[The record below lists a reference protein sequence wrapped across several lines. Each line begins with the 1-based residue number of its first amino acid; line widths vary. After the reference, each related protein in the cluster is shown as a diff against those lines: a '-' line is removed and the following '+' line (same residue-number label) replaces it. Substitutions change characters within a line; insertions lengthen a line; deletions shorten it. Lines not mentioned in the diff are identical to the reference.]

1 MPSRSGLTPLAFMVG
16 MQAPKD
22 IEAFAGQRIL
32 SEDPRAEKETR
43 ACVACGSDDAQKLG
57 VKNELE
63 IVSCRDCNTV
73 YTSYSPWYTSTYF
86 YEGYYLKDDEIEIPP
101 FVQARLQD
109 ITAEFA
115 PYRQTN
121 KLLDLGCGAGGLL
134 KAARNHGWQAQG
146 LDVSQHAANHVREMG
161 FEVFEGEL
169 HDAQFPSG
177 HFDVVTAAEL
187 LEHISEPRALLEE
200 VARILRPGG
209 LFWTTTPHA
218 RGISARVLGLKW
230 RCIWPP
236 EHLQLFSIRGLRA
249 LLRESGFR
257 DIRVDTTGGN
267 PVEIW
272 HALGRTK
279 TAPKTVDQHFDRVL
293 TSYQLNESLMKSRS
307 RRALKSTVNSF
318 LNLSRLGDSMKVFAV
333 R

>member
-1 MPSRSGLTPLAFMVG
+1 
-16 MQAPKD
+16 MQSANK
-22 IEAFAGQRIL
+22 IEDFAGQRIL
-32 SEDPRAEKETR
+32 AEDPRVEKTTR
-43 ACVACGSDDAQKLG
+43 ACVACGSTDAQKLG

-63 IVSCRDCNTV
+63 IVSCRDCSTV
-73 YTSYSPWYTSTYF
+73 YTPYSPWYSSSYF
-86 YEGYYLKDDEIEIPP
+86 YLGYYLKDEEIETPP
-101 FVQARLQD
+101 FVLQRLRE
-109 ITAEFA
+109 IVAEFA
-115 PYRQTN
+115 SFRKTN

-134 KAARNHGWQAQG
+134 QAARDHGWNAQG
-146 LDVSQHAANHVREMG
+146 LDVSSHAANHVRELG

-169 HDAQFPSG
+169 HEARYPSG

-187 LEHISEPRALLEE
+187 LEHIPEPRALLQE
-200 VARILRPGG
+200 VVRILRPGG

-218 RGISARVLGLKW
+218 RGISARTLGLKW

-236 EHLQLFSIRGLRA
+236 EHLQLFSIRGLKA
-249 LLRESGFR
+249 LLREAGFH
-257 DIRVDTTGGN
+257 DVRVDTTGGN

-272 HALGRTK
+272 HALSHAK
-279 TAPKTVDQHFDRVL
+279 EAPKTVDQHFDRVL
-293 TSYQLNESLMKSRS
+293 TSQQLNESLMKSRS

>member
-1 MPSRSGLTPLAFMVG
+1 
-16 MQAPKD
+16 MQALNT

-32 SEDPRAEKETR
+32 SEDPRTEKTAR
-43 ACVACGSDDAQKLG
+43 ACVACGASEARKLG
-57 VKNELE
+57 NKNELD
-63 IVSCRDCNTV
+63 IVCCRKCQTL
-73 YTSYSPWYTSTYF
+73 YTPYSPWYTSQYF
-86 YEGYYLKDDEIEIPP
+86 YEGYYLKADEVEPPAFVKTRLEEIA
-101 FVQARLQD
+101 VA
-109 ITAEFA
+109 FA

-121 KLLDLGCGAGGLL
+121 RLLDIGCGAGSLL
-134 KAARNHGWQAQG
+134 EAARQHGWQAQG
-146 LDVSQHAANHVREMG
+146 LDVSLHAANHVRGLG
-161 FEVFEGEL
+161 FEVFAGEL
-169 HDAQFPSG
+169 HEAAYPSQ

-187 LEHISEPRALLEE
+187 LEHVSDPRALVQE

-218 RGISARVLGLKW
+218 RGLSARVLGLNW

-236 EHLQLFSIRGLRA
+236 EHLQLFSIGGLQA
-249 LLRESGFR
+249 LLRGAGFR
-257 DIRVDTTGGN
+257 DIHVDTTGGN

-272 HALGRTK
+272 HALGK
-279 TAPKTVDQHFDRVL
+279 AKSAPKTVDQHFDRVV

-318 LNLSRLGDSMKVFAV
+318 LNLSRLGDSLKVFAV

>member
-1 MPSRSGLTPLAFMVG
+1 
-16 MQAPKD
+16 MQSPEK

-32 SEDPRAEKETR
+32 SEDPRVEKTTR
-43 ACVACGSDDAQKLG
+43 ACVACSSTSAQKLG

-63 IVSCRDCNTV
+63 IVCCIACGTI
-73 YTSYSPWYTSTYF
+73 YTPYSPWYSSQYF
-86 YEGYYLKDDEIEIPP
+86 YLGYYLKDDEIETPP
-101 FVQARLQD
+101 FVQQRLEE
-109 ITAEFA
+109 IVAEFA
-115 PYRQTN
+115 PYRKTN
-121 KLLDLGCGAGGLL
+121 RLLDLGCGAGGLL
-134 KAARNHGWQAQG
+134 QAARHHGWNAQG
-146 LDVSQHAANHVREMG
+146 LDVSSHAADHVRELG

-169 HDAQFPSG
+169 HEAAYPAG

-187 LEHISEPRALLEE
+187 LEHIFEPQALLRE

-218 RGISARVLGLKW
+218 RGISARMLGLKW

-236 EHLQLFSIRGLRA
+236 EHLQLFSIRGLKA

-257 DIRVDTTGGN
+257 DIHVDTTGGN

-279 TAPKTVDQHFDRVL
+279 EAPKTVDQHFDRVL

>member
-1 MPSRSGLTPLAFMVG
+1 
-16 MQAPKD
+16 MQAPEK
-22 IEAFAGQRIL
+22 IEDFAGQRIL
-32 SEDPRAEKETR
+32 AEDPRAEKATR
-43 ACVACGSDDAQKLG
+43 ACVACGSSSAQNLG

-63 IVSCRDCNTV
+63 IVCCRGCGTI
-73 YTSYSPWYTSTYF
+73 YTPYSPWYSSQYF
-86 YEGYYLKDDEIEIPP
+86 YLGYYLKPEEVDTPAFVKERLDE
-101 FVQARLQD
+101 

-121 KLLDLGCGAGGLL
+121 KLLDIGCGAGGLL
-134 KAARNHGWQAQG
+134 EAARKHGWQAQG
-146 LDVSQHAANHVREMG
+146 LDVSSHAAKHVRELG

-169 HDAQFPSG
+169 SEAAYPSAQ
-177 HFDVVTAAEL
+177 FDVVTAAEL
-187 LEHISEPRALLEE
+187 LEHIFEPRALLRE

-218 RGISARVLGLKW
+218 RGISGRMLGLKW
-230 RCIWPP
+230 RCVWPP
-236 EHLQLFSIRGLRA
+236 EHLQLFSIRGLKA
-249 LLRESGFR
+249 LLREAGFR
-257 DIRVDTTGGN
+257 DIHVDTTGGN

-279 TAPKTVDQHFDRVL
+279 SAPKTVDQHFDRVL

-307 RRALKSTVNSF
+307 RRALKSTVNSL

>member
-1 MPSRSGLTPLAFMVG
+1 
-16 MQAPKD
+16 MQAPEK
-22 IEAFAGQRIL
+22 IEEFAGQRIL
-32 SEDPRAEKETR
+32 AEDPRTEKVTR
-43 ACVACGSDDAQKLG
+43 PCVACGSTDAQQLG

-63 IVSCRDCNTV
+63 IVCCAGCGTI
-73 YTSYSPWYTSTYF
+73 YTPYSPWYTSSYF
-86 YEGYYLKDDEIEIPP
+86 YLGYYLKPEEVDTPA
-101 FVQARLQD
+101 FVKQRLEE

-115 PYRQTN
+115 PYRRTN
-121 KLLDLGCGAGGLL
+121 KLLDIGCGAGGLL
-134 KAARNHGWQAQG
+134 EAARTQGWRAQG
-146 LDVSQHAANHVREMG
+146 LDVSSHAAQHVRELG

-169 HDAQFPSG
+169 HEARLPAG
-177 HFDVVTAAEL
+177 EFDVVTAAEL
-187 LEHISEPRALLEE
+187 LEHIFEPRALLQE

-218 RGISARVLGLKW
+218 RGISARMLGLKW

-236 EHLQLFSIRGLRA
+236 EHLQLFSIRGLKA
-249 LLRESGFR
+249 LLREAGFR
-257 DIRVDTTGGN
+257 DIHVDTTGGN

-279 TAPKTVDQHFDRVL
+279 SAPKTVDQHFDRVL

>member
-1 MPSRSGLTPLAFMVG
+1 
-16 MQAPKD
+16 MQAPEK
-22 IEAFAGQRIL
+22 IEDFAGQRIL
-32 SEDPRAEKETR
+32 AEDPRAEKATR
-43 ACVACGSDDAQKLG
+43 ACVACGSHNAQKLG

-63 IVSCRDCNTV
+63 IVCCRQCATI
-73 YTSYSPWYTSTYF
+73 YTPYSPWYSSQYF
-86 YEGYYLKDDEIEIPP
+86 YLGYYLKPEEVDPP
-101 FVQARLQD
+101 ACVKERLEE

-121 KLLDLGCGAGGLL
+121 KLLDIGCGAGGLL
-134 KAARNHGWQAQG
+134 EAARKHGWNAQG
-146 LDVSQHAANHVREMG
+146 LDVSSHAAKHVRELG

-169 HDAQFPSG
+169 REAAYPAA

-187 LEHISEPRALLEE
+187 LEHIFEPAALLRE

-218 RGISARVLGLKW
+218 RGISGRMLGLKW
-230 RCIWPP
+230 RCVWPP
-236 EHLQLFSIRGLRA
+236 EHLQLFSIRGLKA
-249 LLRESGFR
+249 LLREAGFR
-257 DIRVDTTGGN
+257 DIHVDTTGGN

-279 TAPKTVDQHFDRVL
+279 SAPKTVDQHFDRVL

-307 RRALKSTVNSF
+307 RRAVKSTVNSL

>member
-1 MPSRSGLTPLAFMVG
+1 
-16 MQAPKD
+16 MQAPEN

-32 SEDPRAEKETR
+32 GEDPRAEKATR
-43 ACVACGSDDAQKLG
+43 ACVACGSTDAQKLG

-63 IVSCRDCNTV
+63 IVGCTGCGTI
-73 YTSYSPWYTSTYF
+73 YTPYSPWYTSSYF
-86 YEGYYLKDDEIEIPP
+86 YLGYYLKPEEVDTPA
-101 FVQARLQD
+101 FVKQRLEE

-115 PYRQTN
+115 PYRHTN
-121 KLLDLGCGAGGLL
+121 RLLDIGCGAGSLL
-134 KAARNHGWQAQG
+134 EAARKHGWQAQG
-146 LDVSQHAANHVREMG
+146 LDVSSHATRHVRELG

-169 HDAQFPSG
+169 HEAEYPSAQ
-177 HFDVVTAAEL
+177 FDVVTAAEL
-187 LEHISEPRALLEE
+187 LEHIFEPRALLQE

-218 RGISARVLGLKW
+218 RGISARMLGLKW

-236 EHLQLFSIRGLRA
+236 EHLQLFSIRGLKA
-249 LLRESGFR
+249 LLREAGFR
-257 DIRVDTTGGN
+257 DVHVDTTGGN

-279 TAPKTVDQHFDRVL
+279 SAPKTVDQHFDRVL

-318 LNLSRLGDSMKVFAV
+318 LNLSRLGDSMKVFAK

>member
-1 MPSRSGLTPLAFMVG
+1 MHPAQGKLE
-16 MQAPKD
+16 D
-22 IEAFAGQRIL
+22 FAGQRIL
-32 SEDPRAEKETR
+32 GEDPRAEKTTR
-43 ACVACGSDDAQKLG
+43 ACVGCGSSKAQKLG

-63 IVSCRDCNTV
+63 VVCCAGCGTI
-73 YTSYSPWYTSTYF
+73 YTPYSPWYTSSYF
-86 YEGYYLKDDEIEIPP
+86 FFFFYLNDDETHTPP
-101 FVQARLQD
+101 FVLQRLEE
-109 ITAEFA
+109 ITAYFA
-115 PYRQTN
+115 PYRQSN
-121 KLLDLGCGAGGLL
+121 KLLDLGCGAGDLL
-134 KAARNHGWQAQG
+134 EAARRNGWQAQG
-146 LDVSQHAANHVREMG
+146 VDVAEHVVNHVRQRG

-169 HDAQFPSG
+169 HEAGFPAG
-177 HFDVVTAAEL
+177 KFDVVTAAEL
-187 LEHISEPRALLEE
+187 LEHISDPRALLQE

-218 RGISARVLGLKW
+218 RGISARMLGLQW

-236 EHLQLFSIRGLRA
+236 EHLQLFSIRGLKA
-249 LLRESGFR
+249 LLREAGFR